1 MRVGEADQVTGGED
15 FSPYGIAGF
24 PCFMYRIGTIEAGR
38 FGAMQRR
45 GQTISLNAPDYY
57 PDIDMTLLTAILT
70 MAAGTLEILRQ
81 SETASCWGGWARVAN
96 RGEAKD

>member
-45 GQTISLNAPDYY
+45 GQTISLHAPDYY
-57 PDIDMTLLTAILT
+57 PDLDKTLPTAILT
-70 MAAGTLEILRQ
+70 MAAGAVEILR
-81 SETASCWGGWARVAN
+81 
-96 RGEAKD
+96 